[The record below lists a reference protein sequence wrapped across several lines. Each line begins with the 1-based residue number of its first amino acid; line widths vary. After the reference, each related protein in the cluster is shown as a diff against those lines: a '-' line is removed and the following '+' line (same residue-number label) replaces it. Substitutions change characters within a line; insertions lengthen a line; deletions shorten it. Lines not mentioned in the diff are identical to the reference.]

1 MESIKDTISQHNAQV
16 YMDIARDML
25 DKHDGMFSFIVR
37 VDGKHIVDYVQLESF
52 MYSEMVMVKK

>member
-1 MESIKDTISQHNAQV
+1 MENISQHNASV

-25 DKHDGMFSFIVR
+25 NKKEGMFSFIIR

-52 MYSEMVMVKK
+52 IYSELSVQWKTKL